1 LNASP
6 PSAEQIAAAR
16 WYGGKGGAITSVDEL
31 DRLELGTGACLRVL
45 DVGTR
50 DGGADRYLWLEGD
63 VGAALVAL
71 VAAGGERGAFRFE
84 PGDGL
89 EPVTGERA
97 IGHDQSNTSI
107 VVGERVVAKIYR
119 RIEAGTHPEIEL
131 GASLTAMGLDCV
143 SAFRGAGFW
152 NGHPL
157 VLVQDYVA
165 DAVDGWTW
173 ATSAVREGDPSL
185 AAAVGAVVSRL
196 ERALGELGTAPATAA
211 QSAAW
216 ADAAELQLARAIELV
231 SGPSHSLLIDNADGI
246 RLQLERLRHPTP
258 PPLVSRV
265 HGDLHI
271 GQVLR
276 APDGRLLVVDFE
288 GEPAR
293 SLAERTSAGP
303 PLRDVAAMLRSFDH
317 VARFVVS
324 DSWPGHL
331 AAAEVWIDH
340 AREAFLGEY
349 GAVDRGLLHA
359 FEVEKECYEF
369 TYAATYLPEWMPV
382 ADGGM
387 RWLLEHPHE

>member
-16 WYGGKGGAITSVDEL
+16 WYGGKGAAITSVDEL
-31 DRLELGTGACLRVL
+31 DRLELGAGARLRVL

-71 VAAGGERGAFRFE
+71 VAAGGERGGFRFE
-84 PGDGL
+84 PGDGI
-89 EPVTGERA
+89 EPATGERA

-107 VVGERVVAKIYR
+107 VVGERMVAKIYR
-119 RIEAGTHPEIEL
+119 RIEPGTHPEIEL
-131 GASLTAMGLDCV
+131 NARLTAIGLDCV
-143 SAFRGAGFW
+143 PAFRGAGFW

-157 VLVQDYVA
+157 MLVQDYVA

-173 ATSAVREGDPSL
+173 AASAVRAGDPSP

-196 ERALGELGTAPATAA
+196 EGALGELGTTIATAA

-216 ADAAELQLARAIELV
+216 ADAAEQQLARAIQLA
-231 SGPSHSLLIDNADGI
+231 SGSSRSLLVDHADAI
-246 RLQLERLRHPTP
+246 RGQLGRLRHPTP
-258 PPLVSRV
+258 PPPVSRV

-293 SLAERTSAGP
+293 SLVERGAAGP

-317 VARFVVS
+317 VARFVVA
-324 DSWPGHL
+324 DSQSGRL
-331 AAAEVWIDH
+331 ADAEAWVGRC
-340 AREAFLGEY
+340 REAFLGEY
-349 GAVDRGLLHA
+349 GPVDRGLLHA

-382 ADGGM
+382 AEGGM